1 MNSKTRTILREIQ
14 LKIKSPITV
23 QKEFINENAVI
34 DYAVKTIYDLM
45 KQQKII

>member
-1 MNSKTRTILREIQ
+1 MNSKTRTLLREIQ
-14 LKIKSPITV
+14 LKINSPITG

>member
-1 MNSKTRTILREIQ
+1 MNSKTRTLLREIQ
-14 LKIKSPITV
+14 LKIKSPITG

-34 DYAVKTIYDLM
+34 DYAVKSVYDLM

>member
-1 MNSKTRTILREIQ
+1 MNSKTRTLLREIQ
-14 LKIKSPITV
+14 LKTKSPITG

-34 DYAVKTIYDLM
+34 DYAVKTVYDLM